1 MRIETL
7 NSLLIDAAEKA
18 FEEQHDEAEKILLD
32 ALKKFPESYLVFYNL
47 GVLYMDTDRPEEA
60 LSMLDKALE
69 LKKNDCDILTET
81 ALAFQRTGSS
91 REAQDYY
98 EKALSF
104 AESAHQKA
112 VIFNNSG
119 SICFAEGGYEK
130 AAAYFRKAL
139 SEDNFYEEARQN
151 LLLVNTYLGFIGKL

>member
-1 MRIETL
+1 MQMATL

-18 FEEQHDEAEKILLD
+18 FEEKQDEAEAILLD
-32 ALKKFPESYLVFYNL
+32 ALKIFPESYLVFYNL
-47 GVLYMDTDRPEEA
+47 GVLYLDTGRPKEA

-69 LKKNDCDILTET
+69 LKKNDCDILIET
-81 ALAFQRTGSS
+81 ALAHQRTGSS
-91 REAQDYY
+91 SEAQDYY
-98 EKALSF
+98 VKALSF

-119 SICFAEGGYEK
+119 SICFADGEYEK
-130 AAAYFRKAL
+130 AAAFFRKAL
-139 SEDNFYEEARQN
+139 SEDSFYEEARQN